1 MQPSKTT
8 LILTTAATALPT
20 TLAVPAAAVAQRPP
34 VASSA
39 ASKVVN
45 GPVVKMR
52 WGPVRVWV
60 TIRGRRI
67 VALGASAPTE
77 KRKSARINGRAI
89 PELRNEALRAQ
100 SARISTLSGAT
111 LTSKA
116 FISSLGTALRQAG
129 V

>member
-1 MQPSKTT
+1 MQPSRTT
-8 LILTTAATALPT
+8 LILTTAATALPA
-20 TLAVPAAAVAQRPP
+20 TLAVPAAALAARAP
-34 VASSA
+34 VASAA
-39 ASKVVN
+39 ASKVVS

-52 WGPVRVWV
+52 WGPVKVWV
-60 TIRGRRI
+60 TVRGHRI

-77 KRKSARINGRAI
+77 KRKSARINGSAI
-89 PELRNEALRAQ
+89 PKLRSEALAAQ